1 MEGNECYKFS
11 TVKTYLA
18 KQDCR
23 PILNVIEI
31 GVNVGNVTL
40 QICEYFPDARIIG
53 LEPVEEYWRIA
64 VNRTAHLPNI
74 TLLQKAATY
83 RHRYVENQGRHTHAE
98 SASLRICKA
107 LPDSGCG
114 WEGGSV
120 VTPASE
126 VEWVLAKRPGC
137 YEVQEASVSGITL
150 EEVAEMGRFEVID
163 LIKSDCEG
171 CELSVFADAS
181 LSLLEKTRFIV
192 GEYHGFADFY
202 RTVCERLFKTHKVNL
217 IGDAYLGAFFAEL
230 RCGDNDGI
238 LMNDNSGMYQL
249 RPWLCDFP
257 IHWHIFNP
265 EYVLETERYSHAL

>member
-1 MEGNECYKFS
+1 MEGNDCYKFS
-11 TVKTYLA
+11 TIRNFLE
-18 KQDCR
+18 KQGCR

-40 QICEYFPDARIIG
+40 QIREYFPNARIIG

-64 VNRTAHLPNI
+64 ASRTAHISNI

-83 RHRYVENQGRHTHAE
+83 RHRYVDNQARHTRNE
-98 SASLRICKA
+98 SAPLRICKA

-126 VEWVLAKRPGC
+126 VEWILAKRPGC
-137 YEVQEASVSGITL
+137 YEVQEASVPGITL
-150 EEVAEMGRFEVID
+150 EEVAEMGQYEVID

-171 CELSVFADAS
+171 CELSVFGSAS
-181 LSLLEKTRFIV
+181 ISLLKKTRFIV
-192 GEYHGFADFY
+192 GEYHCLADFY
-202 RTVCERLFKTHKVNL
+202 HTVCERLFPTHKVNL
-217 IGDAYLGAFFAEL
+217 IGDAHLGAFFAEL
-230 RCGDNDGI
+230 RGGDRDGI
-238 LMNDNSGMYQL
+238 LLNDNSGMYQL

-257 IHWHIFNP
+257 IQWHLFNP
-265 EYVLETERYSHAL
+265 EYVLEAERHAHAL